1 MRSRAKIFTRNG
13 SKGQLKAVMQK
24 YFQEM
29 AGKRCFEDVVQKYSC
44 PGTHRDRIPDK
55 EYYFKCRNIILKKYY
70 FKIFTPEQNKEGSD
84 TCLC

>member
-44 PGTHRDRIPDK
+44 PSTHRDRIPDK
-55 EYYFKCRNIILKKYY
+55 EYYPGWCRNIH
-70 FKIFTPEQNKEGSD
+70 FKINIHP
-84 TCLC
+84 